1 MADYKTFKELA
12 AQQRITF
19 GSKEGRGAVE
29 VELGGGLGSRPNAPQ
44 QATEEPQQ
52 DETSFYQ
59 SWYDSLASYFTDP
72 AEAERVILGN
82 GQPEERQEPD
92 TSLFEL
98 RPVEEV
104 VGTPSQTEL
113 AFTDSVDPVNV
124 EGSTQGAGV
133 EMIPAGGEPVS
144 QQQDSTDSMISVPAY
159 PSNETLADEYA
170 RSIFPDNPEAA
181 AALSATIRKEGMASR
196 SEDVSAYSWRNIT
209 NPRSDAG
216 WLQPSIENS
225 SRPWARKRTH
235 QLYRL
240 YGGEPVVD
248 SNGNTVPLTREPTT
262 DELKNIQQTLKDAG
276 MYDGAIDGAFGPMSM
291 AALNSWREQNGMQ
304 PVESLDLTSL
314 QALGVDT
321 VLKDHEGNPM
331 IQYSRPANPV
341 TPPGEQVVDITYNP
355 YYRANG
361 YEDVMG
367 DVVREGANSP
377 GAGTWRGR
385 GPVQITNRD
394 NYEAI
399 APFVLEK
406 TGVDIMENP
415 DAVAEDD
422 AVSYWAT
429 VAHLERTGF
438 GSTGSAEDW
447 IRSINPQAST
457 LNTRMALYRQ
467 LLPSMQTNTQE

>member
-1 MADYKTFKELA
+1 MANYKTFKELVG
-12 AQQRITF
+12 QQQLLKNIP
-19 GSKEGRGAVE
+19 
-29 VELGGGLGSRPNAPQ
+29 LGSARDDGQEGVATRQGIGARPNLQ
-44 QATEEPQQ
+44 NTLDIREEPNLFERTLQYMQ
-52 DETSFYQ
+52 R
-59 SWYDSLASYFTDP
+59 ASDDFNAVRNAVAGDP
-72 AEAERVILGN
+72 E
-82 GQPEERQEPD
+82 QED
-92 TSLFEL
+92 TRRFELPPQTMEL
-98 RPVEEV
+98 RPLEEV
-104 VGTPSQTEL
+104 LRQPTQTEL
-113 AFTDSVDPVNV
+113 AFGV
-124 EGSTQGAGV
+124 TQRMPERA
-133 EMIPAGGEPVS
+133 VS
-144 QQQDSTDSMISVPAY
+144 RVTPGFNNAAPEY
-159 PSNETLADEYA
+159 PSSETLADEYA

-181 AALSATIRKEGMASR
+181 AALSATIRKEGMTSR
-196 SEDVSAYSWRNIT
+196 SEDVSAYSWGNIT
-209 NPRSDAG
+209 NPESDAG

-225 SRPWARKRTH
+225 SRPWAMKRTH

-248 SNGNTVPLTREPTT
+248 ENGNTVPLTRQPTT
-262 DELKNIQQTLKDAG
+262 DELKAIQERLKDAG
-276 MYDGAIDGAFGPMSM
+276 LYEGSIDGAFGPMSM
-291 AALNSWREQNGMQ
+291 AALNRWREQNDMP
-304 PVESLDLTSL
+304 PVESLDAESL

-331 IQYSRPANPV
+331 IQYSRPSRPT

-367 DVVREGANSP
+367 DVLREGANTP

-415 DAVAEDD
+415 DAVAEND
-422 AVSYWAT
+422 AVAYWAT

-438 GSTGSAEDW
+438 GTRGSAEDW

-457 LNTRMALYRQ
+457 LNTRMDLYRQ
-467 LLPSMQTNTQE
+467 LLPSMQSNQ